1 MTPHPEFERL
11 AAAVRRLPSGPWR
24 GVAYRSASPAYAGSR
39 DLLSGEG
46 VRRHGG
52 RWNAAGAFPAVYA
65 SLTPET
71 AVAEALAQFRYY
83 GIPDA
88 DAMPRVLVALD
99 ASLAALA
106 DLTDGRT
113 RRVLRVSRRR
123 MRADSWRAAA
133 ERGRESL
140 AQAIGR
146 AAYDARLEGLLVPSA
161 ADRKGVN
168 LVVFPERLRPESRLE
183 VHAAGSRR
191 TASGRDSPG
200 TP

>member
-1 MTPHPEFERL
+1 MTPHPEFARL
-11 AAAVRRLPSGPWR
+11 AEAVRRLSSGPWK
-24 GVAYRSASPAYAGSR
+24 GIAYRSASPAYAGSR

-71 AVAEALAQFRYY
+71 AIAEALGQFRYY

-106 DLTDGRT
+106 DLTAGPA
-113 RRVLRVSRRR
+113 RRILRVSRRR

-140 AQAIGR
+140 TQAIGR
-146 AAYDARLEGLLVPSA
+146 AAYEAEIEGLLVPSA
-161 ADRKGVN
+161 VDRKGAN
-168 LVVFPERLRPESRLE
+168 LVFFPERLR
-183 VHAAGSRR
+183 AGSRL
-191 TASGRDSPG
+191 TVHASGPRRAPAAP